1 MALRLLYTRLCPK
14 GEEKSTQIIT
24 FEWILSENGTY
35 GRERGMSMI
44 QFKQI
49 AFIACNVFLFLTIIR
64 CNSRVSFP
72 DDVEAKLPEKIDFNY
87 HIKPILSD
95 RCFACHGPDQNKREA
110 GLRLDI
116 ADSARAA
123 LGEDKDHY
131 AIVPGKA
138 HKSALVERIMSTDP
152 EVMMPPPESNLKLS
166 EPEIALLTRWIE
178 QGAEYKPHWSF
189 IKPGK
194 PDVPATDFKNWAE
207 NELDH
212 FILSKMM
219 ENGLEPSQQAT
230 KETLIRRLSF
240 DLTGL
245 PPTVEEVDA
254 FIADSSSTAYQKLVS
269 RLLESPHY
277 GERMASEWLDVAR
290 YADSHGYQDDGMRN
304 MWPWRDWV
312 IKSFNQNMPYD
323 KFILWQIAGDM
334 LPDASKEQILA
345 TAFNRNHLQSQEGGI
360 VPEEY
365 RVEYVAD
372 RTNTFGKA
380 FLALST
386 ECARCHDHKFDPVS
400 QKEYYQLYAFFNNNN
415 ESGMAPFN
423 TEAPPTVILSTE
435 ETESLLKYI
444 HEKIDPIEES
454 MEAKYYRKSFESWLS
469 KAEKTP
475 EQFTRNNS
483 GLVGLFHFDEAQ
495 EEKEFKN
502 AVNTT
507 LKSKVAGDPDRAPLP
522 VPGKFGNARKLIG
535 DAGIGFSKEL
545 DFDRHQQ
552 FSISIWVNVLK
563 EGEEGTLFA
572 KCNGEFTGYRGYRV
586 LLNKNNSLSVSF
598 SYAWPANC
606 IDLKIPDRLTTN
618 QWHHVVLTYD
628 GSSKASG
635 VKLFLDG
642 RETQAKVITDN
653 LQKSILY
660 GTDKKNWTYSSFM
673 IGKDIRGTI
682 KDVLVDELVAYQRQL
697 SALEVR
703 EINGQQG
710 AIAALLKT
718 HSSGRAPSQQDELFE
733 YYLLN
738 YDREYASQ
746 LSKIT
751 RLRDEENQLLT
762 VQPEVMVMQERSEP
776 RPTFILDRGAYDAPT
791 QKVDHGTPAAVMSF
805 PDELPK
811 NRLGLARWLIHEDN
825 PLTAR
830 VAVNRYWQMLFGKGI
845 VKTSDDFG
853 NQGALPTHPELLD
866 WLAVKFRDSGW
877 NVKALLNLIVTSAT
891 YRQSSVLDK
900 KLLEQDPDNTW
911 LARGP
916 SYRMPAEM
924 IRDNALAAS
933 GLLFREIGGRS
944 VKPYQPKGLWE
955 ELAIRNATVYE
966 PDTGKNLY
974 RRGLYTIW
982 KRSSPPPAMIIF
994 DASDKYVCSVKRQ
1007 STNTPL
1013 QALVLL
1019 NDPQYV
1025 EAARVLAEKMITRGG
1040 EGVDRQI
1047 SYGFKAM
1054 TSRDPHARE
1063 LNLLKEL
1070 YEAQLVKYQND
1081 PVGADRLLHVGEQP
1095 VNPALPK
1102 NKVAALT
1109 LVASTLINYDEAV
1122 FKR

>member
-1 MALRLLYTRLCPK
+1 MGTLRNLKKCMKLFHYRRGLLFA
-14 GEEKSTQIIT
+14 GNI
-24 FEWILSENGTY
+24 
-35 GRERGMSMI
+35 
-44 QFKQI
+44 
-49 AFIACNVFLFLTIIR
+49 FLFSLIIQ
-64 CNSRVSFP
+64 CKNGIDFP
-72 DDVEAKLPEKIDFNY
+72 DEIEARLPEKVDFNY

-116 ADSARAA
+116 ADSALAA
-123 LGEDKDHY
+123 LGDYQDHY
-131 AIVPGKA
+131 AIVPGKP
-138 HKSALVERIMSTDP
+138 HKSALVERIMSKDP

-166 EPEIALLTRWIE
+166 EQEIALLTRWVE
-178 QGAEYKPHWSF
+178 QGAEYKKHWSF
-189 IKPGK
+189 IKPER
-194 PDVPATDFKNWAE
+194 PDVPAIDVQNWAE
-207 NELDH
+207 NEIDH
-212 FILSKMM
+212 FILSKMK
-219 ENGLEPSQQAT
+219 EKGLKPSEQAS
-230 KETLIRRLSF
+230 KETLIRRVTF

-245 PPTVEEVDA
+245 PPAVEEGDA
-254 FIADSSSTAYQKLVS
+254 FLADTSATAYLEVVA
-269 RLLESPHY
+269 RLLQSSHH

-290 YADSHGYQDDGMRN
+290 YADSHGYQDDGMRS
-304 MWPWRDWV
+304 MSPWRDWV
-312 IKSFNQNMPYD
+312 IRAFNKNLAYD
-323 KFILWQIAGDM
+323 DFILWQIAGDM
-334 LPDASKEQILA
+334 LPDAGKEQILA

-423 TEAPPTVILSTE
+423 TEAPPTIILKSE
-435 ETESLLKYI
+435 EAETLLKYI
-444 HEKIDPIEES
+444 REKIDPIEELL
-454 MEAKYYRKSFESWLS
+454 EAEHYRKGFESWLS

-475 EQFTRNNS
+475 ERFTTNKS
-483 GLVGLFHFDEAQ
+483 GLVGLFHFEELQ
-495 EEKEFKN
+495 EESEFKN
-502 AVNTT
+502 AAHTS
-507 LKSKVAGDPDRAPLP
+507 LKSKVTGDPDRAPLV

-552 FSISIWVNVLK
+552 FSITIWVNVLK

-572 KCNGEFTGYRGYRV
+572 KSNGEFTGHRGYRV
-586 LLNKNNSLSVSF
+586 LLNSNNTLSVSF

-606 IDLKIPDRLTTN
+606 IDLKIPQRLTPN
-618 QWHHVVLTYD
+618 QWHHIALTYD

-642 RETQAKVITDN
+642 REAQAEVITDN
-653 LQKSILY
+653 LQKSMLY
-660 GTDKKNWTYSSFM
+660 GPDKKNWTYSSFTV
-673 IGKDIRGTI
+673 GKDLRGTI
-682 KDVLVDELVAYQRQL
+682 KDVMVDDLTVYARELSV
-697 SALEVR
+697 LEIR
-703 EINGQQG
+703 EISGEKG
-710 AIAALLKT
+710 AIAALLNI
-718 HSSGRAPSQQDELFE
+718 PSWQRTPRQQQELFE

-738 YDREYASQ
+738 YDKQYDRQ
-746 LSKIT
+746 LSEIT
-751 RLRDEENQLLT
+751 KLRDEENKLLT
-762 VQPEVMVMQERSEP
+762 VQPEVMVMQERSER
-776 RPTFILDRGAYDAPT
+776 RPTYILDRGAYDAPSEE
-791 QKVDHGTPAAVMSF
+791 VDPGTPLAVMAF
-805 PDELPK
+805 ADELPQ

-853 NQGALPTHPELLD
+853 NQGELPTHPELLD

-877 NVKALLNLIVTSAT
+877 DVKALLRLIVTSAT
-891 YRQSSVLDK
+891 YKQSSVLDK
-900 KLLEQDPDNTW
+900 KIMEVDPDNTW

-933 GLLFREIGGRS
+933 GLLTREIGGRS

-955 ELAIRNATVYE
+955 QLAIRNATVYE

-982 KRSSPPPAMIIF
+982 KRSSPPPSMVIF
-994 DASDKYVCSVKRQ
+994 DASDKYVCTVKRQ

-1025 EAARVLAEKMITRGG
+1025 EAARVLAERMIVQGG
-1040 EGVDRQI
+1040 EGVDHQI
-1047 SYGFKAM
+1047 TYGFKAM
-1054 TSRDPHARE
+1054 TSRDPVARE
-1063 LNLLKEL
+1063 LHLLKKL
-1070 YEAQLVKYQND
+1070 YDTQLVKYQKD
-1081 PVGADRLLHVGEQP
+1081 PAAAEKLLQVGETP

-1109 LVASTLINYDEAV
+1109 LVASTLMNYDEAV